1 MPSISVAK
9 TLLCSL
15 TVLKFSLFYQ
25 VVLINALKGLNISRT
40 WRKFAVGQI
49 AISSGFLSSRNFLT
63 GSFSSLEIFL
73 FPLSIAHSQHLLSND
88 QFRSQKYN
96 SLEID
101 VGSSLVHL

>member
-1 MPSISVAK
+1 MP
-9 TLLCSL
+9 
-15 TVLKFSLFYQ
+15 FSLQ
-25 VVLINALKGLNISRT
+25 AVLIYALKGLILYRT

-49 AISSGFLSSRNFLT
+49 AISSGFLSSRNFMT

-73 FPLSIAHSQHLLSND
+73 FPLSIALSQHLLLND
-88 QFRSQKYN
+88 QYRRQKSN

>member
-1 MPSISVAK
+1 MLLFDYIK
-9 TLLCSL
+9 IIYETL
-15 TVLKFSLFYQ
+15 TRILFYQ
-25 VVLINALKGLNISRT
+25 VVLNYALKGLILSRT

-73 FPLSIAHSQHLLSND
+73 FPLSIALSQHLLSND
-88 QFRSQKYN
+88 QYRRQKYS

-101 VGSSLVHL
+101 VGSLVHL